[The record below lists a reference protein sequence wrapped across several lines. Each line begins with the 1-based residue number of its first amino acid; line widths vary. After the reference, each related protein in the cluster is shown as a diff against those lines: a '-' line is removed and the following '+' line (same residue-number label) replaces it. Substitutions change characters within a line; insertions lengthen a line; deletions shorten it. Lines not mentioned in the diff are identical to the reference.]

1 VTKLTQHNARL
12 GHLIEKIN
20 EEKEAT
26 LSTNLSLKA
35 SIPEVEIIKEG
46 LKEKIISLKNQ
57 LSKVSK
63 ELGTTEANIH
73 QKTVDITELQAHL
86 EKINMIIDDCHKK
99 LDDRDISH

>member
-1 VTKLTQHNARL
+1 L

-35 SIPEVEIIKEG
+35 SIPDVEIIKEV
-46 LKEKIISLKNQ
+46 LKEKTIPILKNQ
-57 LSKVSK
+57 LFIVSK

-99 LDDRDISH
+99 LDDRDRFINEGN